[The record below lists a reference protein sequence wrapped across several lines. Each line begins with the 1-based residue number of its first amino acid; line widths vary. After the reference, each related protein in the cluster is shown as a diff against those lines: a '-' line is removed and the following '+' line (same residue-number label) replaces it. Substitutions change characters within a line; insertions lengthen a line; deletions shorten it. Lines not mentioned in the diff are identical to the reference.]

1 MNEVLESLADGNP
14 DALIRLKSLFL
25 ENRTPSGM
33 TSTPFLNSLG
43 KKLGNLL
50 RGRENPME
58 IISTLWNTGERDY
71 RLVAISALSA
81 LIRTMPDG
89 VLGFASGVVC
99 DIDNWEICDQM
110 ALRVMGPLAA
120 RSREQIFGMMEEWLE
135 SENRWLRRLAV
146 ATIPPY
152 IRRRK
157 EDARFCLYFLRRAM
171 DERDGEVIKAIG
183 WALREVSKKD
193 SGAVFRFLLEFSST
207 TDRYRRRIIREGMK
221 KLPVEY
227 QKRLVSILEKNG

>member
-1 MNEVLESLADGNP
+1 
-14 DALIRLKSLFL
+14 
-25 ENRTPSGM
+25 
-33 TSTPFLNSLG
+33 
-43 KKLGNLL
+43 
-50 RGRENPME
+50 ME

-89 VLGFASGVVC
+89 VLGFASGVVS
-99 DIDNWEICDQM
+99 DIDSWEICDQM

-157 EDARFCLYFLRRAM
+157 EDARFCLDFLRRAM

-193 SGAVFRFLLEFSST
+193 SGAVFRFLLDFSST